1 MLQVFENYVENT
13 HNYSWIYKVQKSSE
27 YKNKN
32 CDSKVAVQFV
42 QTCLPEIKL
51 FERQL
56 VSLAERKTKKT
67 KQKKKEHLQR
77 NAKHQGWRFYT
88 TKTG

>member
-1 MLQVFENYVENT
+1 MLQVIEKRCRKYT
-13 HNYSWIYKVQKSSE
+13 LLLLKYKSE

-51 FERQL
+51 FEHQL
-56 VSLAERKTKKT
+56 VSLAERKKKT
-67 KQKKKEHLQR
+67 SLE
-77 NAKHQGWRFYT
+77 KHYG
-88 TKTG
+88 

>member
-1 MLQVFENYVENT
+1 MLQVIEKRCRKYT
-13 HNYSWIYKVQKSSE
+13 LLLLKYKSE

-51 FERQL
+51 FEHQL
-56 VSLAERKTKKT
+56 VSLAE
-67 KQKKKEHLQR
+67 E
-77 NAKHQGWRFYT
+77 
-88 TKTG
+88 

>member
-1 MLQVFENYVENT
+1 MLQVWKDVQNT
-13 HNYSWIYKVQKSSE
+13 HYYSLFTMKYKSE

-51 FERQL
+51 SEHQL
-56 VSLAERKTKKT
+56 VSLAKGKK
-67 KQKKKEHLQR
+67 HL
-77 NAKHQGWRFYT
+77 
-88 TKTG
+88 

>member
-1 MLQVFENYVENT
+1 MLQVIEKRCRKYT
-13 HNYSWIYKVQKSSE
+13 LLLLKYKSE

-51 FERQL
+51 FEHQL
-56 VSLAERKTKKT
+56 VSLAERKKKNIFRET
-67 KQKKKEHLQR
+67 LWMTNLH
-77 NAKHQGWRFYT
+77 H
-88 TKTG
+88 